1 MIFFKKKRKGYI
13 LIQTIL
19 AMIVVTMLSYS
30 IFTITSGQFSMIQAS
45 RVGLQAQQYAQID
58 ANTLQL
64 LSYDELDSSGAHAR
78 QTLTSVANATDWQD
92 EITIGAEQTIG
103 TDSDNKQRIAK
114 INIYKTGDT
123 LARYSLQVPLSSKGS
138 NSIPVGTIVW
148 FAASSPPRG
157 YLECDGQSTSSYPA
171 LAKIV
176 GATVP
181 DLRGE
186 FIRGWDHGR
195 GIDTDR
201 IFNSSQLDQIQNIVG
216 SLNISFDRR
225 LVSTS
230 GAFYNSGSTS
240 EYFYD
245 NAWNTMGGGFVFDA
259 SRVVRAG
266 EETRSRN
273 IDLLP
278 CIKY

>member
-1 MIFFKKKRKGYI
+1 M
-13 LIQTIL
+13 
-19 AMIVVTMLSYS
+19 
-30 IFTITSGQFSMIQAS
+30 
-45 RVGLQAQQYAQID
+45 
-58 ANTLQL
+58 
-64 LSYDELDSSGAHAR
+64 
-78 QTLTSVANATDWQD
+78 
-92 EITIGAEQTIG
+92 
-103 TDSDNKQRIAK
+103 
-114 INIYKTGDT
+114 
-123 LARYSLQVPLSSKGS
+123 
-138 NSIPVGTIVW
+138 
-148 FAASSPPRG
+148 
-157 YLECDGQSTSSYPA
+157 
-171 LAKIV
+171 
-176 GATVP
+176 P